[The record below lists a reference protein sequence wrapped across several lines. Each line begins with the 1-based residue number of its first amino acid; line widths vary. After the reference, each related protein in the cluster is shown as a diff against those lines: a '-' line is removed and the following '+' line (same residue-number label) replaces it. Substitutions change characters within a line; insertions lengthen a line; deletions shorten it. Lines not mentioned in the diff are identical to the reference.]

1 MLRRGHDGR
10 MGRPASRRKHDL
22 SSYFDRASRAYFRSG
37 GIDNPSECMSGDIKE
52 RGQRYF
58 VLANMHGELARFVV
72 RADGTL
78 LRARKPHAA
87 NEKGGTMSLD
97 EPKIEKALADFKAAR
112 QRLFVALNEEWL
124 DDSEDCDDVAA
135 SSDVNLLANAFMRAA
150 SAAEDLVY
158 SILHPS
164 NREGAAQHADVS
176 LDQASQL
183 IRAVDFRGDQREA
196 A

>member
-1 MLRRGHDGR
+1 MADNTQPERQRRYCT
-10 MGRPASRRKHDL
+10 KL
-22 SSYFDRASRAYFRSG
+22 RASRDRV
-37 GIDNPSECMSGDIKE
+37 P
-52 RGQRYF
+52 
-58 VLANMHGELARFVV
+58 ELEAEILILKGALHATRC
-72 RADGTL
+72 DGTL
-78 LRARKPHAA
+78 RSATKPHAA
-87 NEKGGTMSLD
+87 NEKGGKMSLD
-97 EPKIEKALADFKAAR
+97 EPKIEKALAAFNAAR

-164 NREGAAQHADVS
+164 NREGAAQHADVT

-183 IRAVDFRGDQREA
+183 IGAVDFRGDQREA